1 MTNGV
6 WMPRVFHAC
15 ERIVQYRKKG
25 VTMEPS
31 PESFSSPELEAF
43 GRKIELLRHQHQQVA
58 ISLCMDRLARQ
69 TVPEQPTPSIRQ
81 RLYEVDWL
89 FWYHVLRGRPVMRP
103 VRDEELTARVIV
115 IDSATGT
122 IEEVNRD

>member
-15 ERIVQYRKKG
+15 KRIVQYRKKG

-43 GRKIELLRHQHQQVA
+43 GRKIEQLRRQHQQVA

-69 TVPEQPTPSIRQ
+69 TAPQPPTPTIGQ
-81 RLYEVDWL
+81 RLREVDWL
-89 FWYHVLRGRPVMRP
+89 FWYHVLRGRPMVYP
-103 VRDEELTARVIV
+103 VREEEMTARVIV